1 MLLTNYM
8 EIIDMKT
15 HSRRN
20 RRVVS
25 QNRNAVIRTRE
36 DRTGKLRTE
45 TTRRDESTIT
55 AAVSTNPK
63 TDSTRL
69 FIDFPNRGGV
79 VEFSGSEARTLY
91 RLLQK
96 HYRQVDKSW

>member
-1 MLLTNYM
+1 
-8 EIIDMKT
+8 MKT
-15 HSRRN
+15 RKN
-20 RRVVS
+20 RKYVP
-25 QNRNAVIRTRE
+25 QNRNAFIRSRE
-36 DRTGKLRTE
+36 DRTGKFRTE
-45 TTRRDESTIT
+45 TARRDGSTIS

-69 FIDFPNRGGV
+69 FIDFPGNGGA

-96 HYRQVDKSW
+96 HYSETGKSR

>member
-1 MLLTNYM
+1 
-8 EIIDMKT
+8 MKT
-15 HSRRN
+15 RRN
-20 RRVVS
+20 RKFVP

-45 TTRRDESTIT
+45 TARRDGTTIT
-55 AAVSTNPK
+55 AAVSTNPR
-63 TDSTRL
+63 TDSTQL
-69 FIDFPNRGGV
+69 YIDFPKGEV
-79 VEFSGSEARTLY
+79 VQLDGREARTLY

>member
-1 MLLTNYM
+1 
-8 EIIDMKT
+8 MKT
-15 HSRRN
+15 RRN
-20 RRVVS
+20 RKFVS

-45 TTRRDESTIT
+45 TARRDNSTIT
-55 AAVSTNPK
+55 AAVSTNRK
-63 TDSTRL
+63 TDSTKL
-69 FIDFPNRGGV
+69 FIDFPDRGGV

-96 HYRQVDKSW
+96 HYSETGKTY

>member
-1 MLLTNYM
+1 
-8 EIIDMKT
+8 MKT
-15 HSRRN
+15 RRN
-20 RRVVS
+20 RKFVP

-45 TTRRDESTIT
+45 TARRDGTTIS

-63 TDSTRL
+63 TDSTHL
-69 FIDFPNRGGV
+69 YIDFPKGEV
-79 VEFSGSEARTLY
+79 VQLDGREARTLY

-96 HYRQVDKSW
+96 HYRQVDKTW